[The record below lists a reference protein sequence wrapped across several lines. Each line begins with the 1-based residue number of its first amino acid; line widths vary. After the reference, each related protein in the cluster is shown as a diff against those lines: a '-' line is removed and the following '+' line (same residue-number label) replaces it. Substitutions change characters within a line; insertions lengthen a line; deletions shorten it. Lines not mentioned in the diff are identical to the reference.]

1 MRTLIRTLTIT
12 LAWVVPALGAT
23 SSEAEGSGLLL
34 ILFLGF
40 GALIVVFQF
49 VPGLV
54 LFATMVKE
62 LFTPAPKKA
71 AAVIADKSEEV

>member
-1 MRTLIRTLTIT
+1 MKTLLRTLTAT
-12 LAWVVPALGAT
+12 LAWVVPALAANG
-23 SSEAEGSGLLL
+23 SETEGSGLLI

-40 GALIVVFQF
+40 GALIVVFQL

-71 AAVIADKSEEV
+71 AATASKDSEGP

>member
-1 MRTLIRTLTIT
+1 MKTLLRTLTAT
-12 LAWVVPALGAT
+12 LAWVVPALAANG
-23 SSEAEGSGLLL
+23 SEAEGSGLLI

-40 GALIVVFQF
+40 GALIVVFQL

-54 LFATMVKE
+54 LFVTMVKE

-71 AAVIADKSEEV
+71 AATAAKNSEGA

>member
-1 MRTLIRTLTIT
+1 MRTLIRTLIIT
-12 LAWVVPALGAT
+12 LAWVVPALAAT
-23 SSEAEGSGLLL
+23 STEPEGNGLLL
-34 ILFLGF
+34 ILFIGF
-40 GALIVVFQF
+40 GALIIVFQC

-71 AAVIADKSEEV
+71 VAAVTEKSDEG

>member
-12 LAWVVPALGAT
+12 LAWVVPALAAT
-23 SSEAEGSGLLL
+23 GGEAEGSGLLL

-40 GALIVVFQF
+40 GALIIVFQF

-54 LFATMVKE
+54 LFGTMVKE
-62 LFTPAPKKA
+62 LFTPATKKA
-71 AAVIADKSEEV
+71 AAVAEEPKET

>member
-1 MRTLIRTLTIT
+1 MKTLLRTLTAT
-12 LAWVVPALGAT
+12 LALVVPAFAANG
-23 SSEAEGSGLLL
+23 SEPEGSGLLI

-40 GALIVVFQF
+40 GALIVVFQL

-54 LFATMVKE
+54 LFVTMVKE

-71 AAVIADKSEEV
+71 AATASKNSEGA

>member
-12 LAWVVPALGAT
+12 LGWVVPALAAT
-23 SSEAEGSGLLL
+23 SGETEGSGLLL

-40 GALIVVFQF
+40 GALIIVFQF

-62 LFTPAPKKA
+62 LFTPATRKT
-71 AAVIADKSEEV
+71 AAVLEKPKGT